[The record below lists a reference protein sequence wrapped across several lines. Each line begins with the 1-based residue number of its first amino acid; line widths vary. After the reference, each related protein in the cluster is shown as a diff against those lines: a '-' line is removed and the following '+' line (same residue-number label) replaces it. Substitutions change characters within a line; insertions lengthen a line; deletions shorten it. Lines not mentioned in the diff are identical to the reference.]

1 MATTIQNTQE
11 VFVAL
16 EQVVPNVMDTQECLV
31 ILVKGTTFN
40 FQPTLFNLQKL
51 VLTVKES
58 NLPARGRNK

>member
-1 MATTIQNTQE
+1 MATTVQNTQE
-11 VFVAL
+11 VFVTL

-31 ILVKGTTFN
+31 ILVKGTIFN